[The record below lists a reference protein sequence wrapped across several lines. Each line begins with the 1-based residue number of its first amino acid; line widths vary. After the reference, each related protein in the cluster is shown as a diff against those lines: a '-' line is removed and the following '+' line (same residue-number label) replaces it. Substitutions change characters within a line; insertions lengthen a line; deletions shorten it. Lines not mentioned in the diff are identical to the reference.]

1 MAPATRAIKEAS
13 RSNATRRWR
22 AFEFDLNFAADCA
35 VTVIEQPLNV
45 LRRRNDKC
53 YESLNEFR

>member
-13 RSNATRRWR
+13 RSNATRRWLV
-22 AFEFDLNFAADCA
+22 FELDLNFAAECA

-45 LRRRNDKC
+45 FRRRNDKC
-53 YESLNEFR
+53 YKSLNEFR